1 MTDPAPAA
9 ALLSAILNV
18 LERIE
23 QKLDRQ
29 EQRLNAINDAPRTP
43 GSNAT
48 TSSGGE
54 VDLADL
60 TEVNE
65 QDGDTQDTWQP
76 HVPEK
81 LEVPYSDLGFSCHEP
96 NNNDGFRKLLET
108 QIGDCWKLPD
118 DKRLPLN
125 FSNRFI
131 DWTNVTWS
139 PRSTASATQQAAI
152 VKNLERLRRFDAD
165 LRAQPGNDFMIID
178 YNARGNCRLYRIG
191 EEAAGSE
198 LKVSLGEP
206 SHHQWSRLMYV
217 PCIPRPFD
225 LANQDLACI
234 KE

>member
-1 MTDPAPAA
+1 MTDSAPAA
-9 ALLSAILNV
+9 NLLSAILNV

-29 EQRLNAINDAPRTP
+29 EQRLNAIDDAPRTP
-43 GSNAT
+43 QSSAT
-48 TSSGGE
+48 TRPGGE

-65 QDGDTQDTWQP
+65 QDEDPRSTWQLQG
-76 HVPEK
+76 PEK
-81 LEVPYSDLGFSCHEP
+81 LEVLYSDLGFSCHEP
-96 NNNDGFRKLLET
+96 YNNDGFRKLLET
-108 QIGDCWKLPD
+108 HIGDCWKLPD

-131 DWTNVTWS
+131 DWTNSAWS
-139 PRSTASATQQAAI
+139 PRSTTSATQQAAT

-178 YNARGNCRLYRIG
+178 YNARGNCRLYRVG
-191 EEAAGSE
+191 EKAAGSE
-198 LKVSLGEP
+198 LKVSLSEP

-217 PCIPRPFD
+217 RSIPRPFD
-225 LANQDLACI
+225 LTNQVSACI

>member
-1 MTDPAPAA
+1 MADPPPAA
-9 ALLSAILNV
+9 NLLSAILNV

-29 EQRLNAINDAPRTP
+29 EQRLNAIDDAPRTP
-43 GSNAT
+43 QSSAFTDPGS
-48 TSSGGE
+48 E
-54 VDLADL
+54 IDLTDL

-65 QDGDTQDTWQP
+65 REDPRSIWQSQG
-76 HVPEK
+76 PEK

-96 NNNDGFRKLLET
+96 NNNDGFRRLLET
-108 QIGDCWKLPD
+108 YIGDCWKLPD

-131 DWTNVTWS
+131 DWTNVAWS

-152 VKNLERLRRFDAD
+152 EAGLERLHRFDAD

-178 YNARGNCRLYRIG
+178 YDARGNCRLYRVG
-191 EEAAGSE
+191 EQAAGSE

-206 SHHQWSRLMYV
+206 SHHQWSRLMYARLI
-217 PCIPRPFD
+217 PCPLD
-225 LANQDLACI
+225 LANEVLACI